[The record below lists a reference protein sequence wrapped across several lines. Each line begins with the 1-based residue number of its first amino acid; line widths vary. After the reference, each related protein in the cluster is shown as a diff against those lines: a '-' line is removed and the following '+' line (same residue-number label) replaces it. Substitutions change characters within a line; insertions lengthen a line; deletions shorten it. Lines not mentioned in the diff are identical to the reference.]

1 MHECDHVILLHEGR
15 EAKQSGGLAP
25 RVRARRGDAARDT
38 GLPVPVPSI
47 GMGAE
52 PRSPPHCARFRR
64 APADAAPEG
73 AACETVH
80 SAQPG
85 TRQRAQTQAR
95 ADGRQHAR
103 TRMCADASTHGRAP
117 ARMRGRR
124 HAQTD
129 ATTHVRGCART
140 PARTDGRQH
149 ARADASTHARTLACT
164 DASTH
169 ERTPARAATRTYR
182 PPSWRPAVGAARSG
196 TVRETVPVRAP
207 LCPGARHR
215 RLGSHVSDVGTQRLI
230 GARGARQSRRT
241 TGARRKP
248 TSPAR
253 TPLPVSFPEIHL
265 AAPRVCT
272 APPAGMNC
280 TCTRWR

>member
-73 AACETVH
+73 AACETAH

-149 ARADASTHARTLACT
+149 ARTDATTYIRGCARTPARMRGRQHHGRTPARTDGRAPARTRGRQHARTLA
-164 DASTH
+164 
-169 ERTPARAATRTYR
+169 RTKGRQRAR
-182 PPSWRPAVGAARSG
+182 P
-196 TVRETVPVRAP
+196 
-207 LCPGARHR
+207 
-215 RLGSHVSDVGTQRLI
+215 
-230 GARGARQSRRT
+230 
-241 TGARRKP
+241 
-248 TSPAR
+248 PAR
-253 TPLPVSFPEIHL
+253 TDL
-265 AAPRVCT
+265 
-272 APPAGMNC
+272 PAGGQRSGQRGPAPCEKPSLCAHRSALGHGTGVSAATFLMWGP
-280 TCTRWR
+280 RG